1 MNPETMNARIEQ
13 LKQLT
18 SCTWDGNLISK
29 MERDDLV
36 RSGLAE
42 RGYGWNWITSKGVE
56 YLVNL
61 GLLKV

>member
-1 MNPETMNARIEQ
+1 MNGRIEQ

-29 MERDDLV
+29 ADRDELV
-36 RSGLAE
+36 KAGLAE
-42 RGYGWNWITSKGVE
+42 HGFGWNWITAMGVE
-56 YLVNL
+56 YLVKL